1 MSAIGV
7 KIWIDD
13 IQLKRVESI
22 NYDGVD
28 HLSVK
33 CDYTF
38 IPQREH
44 TIRIEILDYKLI
56 LNTVFGHDVF
66 ENELLFKLTKES
78 AHLLTGVDEYEM

>member
-1 MSAIGV
+1 MSATGV
-7 KIWIDD
+7 KIWVDD
-13 IQLKRVESI
+13 LQLKRVESI

-44 TIRIEILDYKLI
+44 TIRIEMLDYKLI

-78 AHLLTGVDEYEM
+78 AHLLNRGEGV